1 MVDELKFSKILI
13 GTLNSISAIGSALGA
28 MIFGSFLRGVNFKKL
43 LIFSILI
50 GGLGTFFSL
59 IYLLDFVKN
68 NQSLAIAL
76 SIFDRIVFGALGMIA
91 FLTMLTFAAQKTE
104 SLVAGSM
111 FAFLTSIINL
121 GIMGSGFLGG
131 YLYSKIGLGP
141 LIIVSGLTSL
151 MILIFVPFLKIEK

>member
-1 MVDELKFSKILI
+1 
-13 GTLNSISAIGSALGA
+13 
-28 MIFGSFLRGVNFKKL
+28 

-68 NQSLAIAL
+68 NQTLAIAL

-121 GIMGSGFLGG
+121 GSIGSGFLGG

-141 LIIVSGLTSL
+141 LIVVSGLASL